1 MAAEPKSKRRR
12 LVLAIAGAL
21 LAPAGPAAA
30 QRANR
35 TSRVG
40 VLFAAGLEGYYAAFR
55 AELRQ
60 LGYVEGR
67 NLQLDA
73 RWAEGDLTRLP
84 QLAAELLALKPDV
97 IVASST
103 PSIVALKRATTTV
116 PIVMATSADSVRSG
130 FVATLSRPG
139 ANITGNS
146 AMNFD
151 LSLKTIHLLHACVPQ
166 VTRIGLLLTRNS
178 AYNPQL
184 DEIVAGARAFGVTVV
199 PLRANTEAEIES
211 VFNGAAQE
219 KLGGMAVFG
228 DSVFVAHKR
237 KLAEKAAA
245 MRLPTIYQWRS
256 HVDAGGLMSYGPDIN
271 SLWRMAARCV
281 DRILKGANPAE
292 LPVQQPTV
300 FELFINGTVAKN
312 LGITI
317 PPDVLLRADAVIE

>member
-1 MAAEPKSKRRR
+1 MNATRRR
-12 LVLAIAGAL
+12 VLAITAAL
-21 LAPAGPAAA
+21 LAAIGPAAA
-30 QRANR
+30 QRTGR
-35 TSRVG
+35 TPRVA

-73 RWAEGDLTRLP
+73 RWADGDVGRLP

-97 IVASST
+97 VVASST
-103 PSIVALKRATTTV
+103 PAIVAFKRLTTTV

-139 ANITGNS
+139 TNITGNS

-151 LSLKTIHLLHACVPQ
+151 LSLKTIDLLHACIPR
-166 VTRIGLLLTRNS
+166 VTRIGLLLTRDS
-178 AYNPQL
+178 AYNPQV
-184 DEIVAGARAFGVTVV
+184 DEIVAGAKAFGVTVV
-199 PLRANTEAEIES
+199 PLRANTEAQIEAA
-211 VFNGAAQE
+211 FAGAAQE
-219 KLGGMAVFG
+219 KLRGMAVFG
-228 DSVFVAHKR
+228 DSVFITHKR
-237 KLAEKAAA
+237 KLAELAAA
-245 MRLPTIYQWRS
+245 ARLPTIYQWRS

-271 SLWRMAARCV
+271 NLWRMAARCV

-300 FELFINGTVAKN
+300 FELFINGRVARE
-312 LGITI
+312 LGVTI
-317 PPDVLLRADAVIE
+317 PPDVLLRAEAVIE